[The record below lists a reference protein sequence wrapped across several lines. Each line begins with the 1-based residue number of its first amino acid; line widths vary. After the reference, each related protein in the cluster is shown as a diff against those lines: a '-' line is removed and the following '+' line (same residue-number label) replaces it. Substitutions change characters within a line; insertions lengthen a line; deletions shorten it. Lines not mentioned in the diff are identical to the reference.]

1 MSSLYL
7 GSAADMETLGGR
19 LAAVSRPGLRI
30 HLQGE
35 LGAGK
40 TTLVRGFLRGLG
52 HTGRVKSPT
61 YTLVEPYLVDN
72 KRIYHFDLY
81 RLADPEELEAIGV
94 RDYLDGVSLCL
105 IEWPERAAA
114 LLGGPDLLLAISL
127 EGEGRRLRLSAATA
141 RGRAL
146 LAALTPQLQE

>member
-1 MSSLYL
+1 MSLYI
-7 GSAADMETLGGR
+7 GSAADMEALGRR
-19 LAAVSRPGLRI
+19 LAGASRPGLRI

-52 HTGRVKSPT
+52 YPGRVKSPT
-61 YTLVEPYLVDN
+61 YTLVEPYLIDN

-94 RDYLDGVSLCL
+94 RDYLDETSLCL

-114 LLGGPDLLLAISL
+114 LLGEPDLLLAISI
-127 EGEGRRLRLSAATA
+127 EGEGRQVQLTAATA
-141 RGRAL
+141 RGRAVL
-146 LAALTPQLQE
+146 TALAPELHG